1 MRCAPIASQIA
12 LIAVAAA
19 MSARP
24 AQAQH
29 GGIILTANYTR
40 SSDDEFLNRATSAK
54 GVGAE
59 LIVSMGES
67 PIYGFASLDA
77 YRGEAGSQTAN
88 FGVYNIGF
96 KYWPKA
102 FDPGFR
108 PWVGGALGLGGAGP
122 GVTPVVLGGVGWA
135 RKKQRVMPFLA
146 AEYSTRRERTY
157 LKLGLLLGG

>member
-1 MRCAPIASQIA
+1 MRRASM
-12 LIAVAAA
+12 LAVAALLA
-19 MSARP
+19 VTGARA

-29 GGIILTANYTR
+29 GGIILTGNYTR
-40 SSDDEFLNRATSAK
+40 SSNDEFLNRATSAK

-59 LIVSMGES
+59 FIVSMGES

-77 YRGEAGSQTAN
+77 YRGEAGSQTHD

-96 KYWPKA
+96 KLWPKA

-108 PWVGGALGLGGAGP
+108 PWVGGALGLGGAGT

-135 RKKQRVMPFLA
+135 RKKQRAMPFLA
-146 AEYSTRRERTY
+146 AEYSTRRERMY
-157 LKLGLLLGG
+157 LKLGVLLGG

>member
-1 MRCAPIASQIA
+1 MRRASILA
-12 LIAVAAA
+12 LAALLAVAG
-19 MSARP
+19 ART
-24 AQAQH
+24 ARAQH
-29 GGIILTANYTR
+29 GGVILTGNYTR
-40 SSDDEFLNRATSAK
+40 SSDDRFLNRATSAK

-77 YRGEAGSQTAN
+77 YRGEAGSETHD

-96 KYWPKA
+96 KIWPKA

-122 GVTPVVLGGVGWA
+122 GITPVALGGVGWA
-135 RKKQRVMPFLA
+135 RTKQRVMPFLA

-157 LKLGLLLGG
+157 LKFGLLLGG